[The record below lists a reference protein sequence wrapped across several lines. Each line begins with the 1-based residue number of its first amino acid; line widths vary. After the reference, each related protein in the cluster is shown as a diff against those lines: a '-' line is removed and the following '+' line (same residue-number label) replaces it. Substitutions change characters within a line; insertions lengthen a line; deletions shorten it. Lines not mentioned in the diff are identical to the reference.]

1 MIAMNPIQA
10 ALKNVA
16 SNNSRLTALYDET
29 LQTVLNYDEIKRFQ
43 AENPQLTTELIKHN
57 ITKLYEFVTEHQK
70 YQNKER
76 GLLPGYRPELSL
88 NNGIIE
94 VRYAA
99 TPEKIRADR
108 ERERRKRIRS
118 LHMPKQILNASMEN
132 FETDTAQRVELLNA
146 MFPLVRAIK
155 DAGDTMVQ
163 GWFVYGSY
171 GTGKS
176 YVLGTIANML
186 ADNDVETTM
195 IYVPEFMR
203 EIKQAIN
210 DNSVGEKV
218 QIAKETPVLML
229 DDIGAESLT
238 SWTRDE
244 VLGAIL
250 QYRMQEELPT
260 FFSSNM
266 DFKQLQK
273 YLMVNNRGDE
283 ETMKA
288 TRIMERI
295 RFLAQPIELSG
306 KNYRQ

>member
-1 MIAMNPIQA
+1 MDPIQQS
-10 ALKNVA
+10 LKGLSA
-16 SNNSRLTALYDET
+16 KNSRLTALYEET
-29 LQTVLNYDEIKRFQ
+29 LMTVMNYEAIKVFQ
-43 AENPQLTTELIKHN
+43 QENPSLTPEVIKQN
-57 ITKLYEFVTEHQK
+57 ITKLYEFVSEHQK
-70 YQNKER
+70 YEKKEK

-88 NNGIIE
+88 AKGIIE

-108 ERERRKRIRS
+108 ERERRKRIHS

-132 FETDTAQRVELLNA
+132 LDMNTPQRMELVNA
-146 MFPLVRAIK
+146 MFPLVKSIK
-155 DAGDTMVQ
+155 QADDKMVQ
-163 GWFVYGSY
+163 GWYIHGSY

-176 YVLGTIANML
+176 YILGTIANML

-288 TRIMERI
+288 TRIMERV
-295 RFLAQPIELSG
+295 RFLSQPIELSG

>member
-1 MIAMNPIQA
+1 
-10 ALKNVA
+10 
-16 SNNSRLTALYDET
+16 
-29 LQTVLNYDEIKRFQ
+29 
-43 AENPQLTTELIKHN
+43 
-57 ITKLYEFVTEHQK
+57 
-70 YQNKER
+70 
-76 GLLPGYRPELSL
+76 
-88 NNGIIE
+88 
-94 VRYAA
+94 
-99 TPEKIRADR
+99 
-108 ERERRKRIRS
+108 
-118 LHMPKQILNASMEN
+118 
-132 FETDTAQRVELLNA
+132 
-146 MFPLVRAIK
+146 
-155 DAGDTMVQ
+155 
-163 GWFVYGSY
+163 
-171 GTGKS
+171 
-176 YVLGTIANML
+176 
-186 ADNDVETTM
+186 
-195 IYVPEFMR
+195 
-203 EIKQAIN
+203 
-210 DNSVGEKV
+210 
-218 QIAKETPVLML
+218 ML

>member
-1 MIAMNPIQA
+1 MDPIQQSLKGLA
-10 ALKNVA
+10 AK
-16 SNNSRLTALYDET
+16 NSRLTALYEET
-29 LQTVLNYDEIKRFQ
+29 LMTVMNYEAIKTFQ
-43 AENPQLTTELIKHN
+43 QENPALTPEVIKQN
-57 ITKLYEFVTEHQK
+57 ITKLYEFVSEHQK
-70 YQNKER
+70 YEKKEK

-88 NNGIIE
+88 TKGIIE

-108 ERERRKRIRS
+108 ERERRKRIHS

-132 FETDTAQRVELLNA
+132 LDMNTPQRMELVNA
-146 MFPLVRAIK
+146 MFPLVKSIK
-155 DAGDTMVQ
+155 QAGDTMVQ
-163 GWFVYGSY
+163 GWFIHGSY

-176 YVLGTIANML
+176 YILGTIANML

-288 TRIMERI
+288 TRIMERV
-295 RFLAQPIELSG
+295 RFLSQPIELSG